1 MLHRIEHG
9 LPLPPGPPVLALGA
23 WFKNTVCAASATQAF
38 LSYTVGDL
46 DSPEACRAHEDTAR
60 ALLTGLQQQTGQQP
74 QGIAH
79 DLHPDFY
86 SSRLAATLA
95 QEMGLPLLAVQ
106 HHHAHIAAICA
117 EHGWQGPVLGLALDG
132 VGWGHDGTAWGGELL
147 QVHGS
152 HCQRLGHL
160 HPLALPGG
168 DRAAQEPWRMA
179 AAALHA
185 LGRGRDIPVR
195 FAQHSA
201 AAGVVQL
208 LVRGV
213 RCPASSSMGRLF
225 DAAAGL
231 LGLCHVMHTEAEA
244 AIALEQAAKAYGP
257 CAPLAQGWLLQ
268 ANGQLSLLPL
278 LAALADE
285 PDAGRGAAYF
295 HATVAAALC
304 AWLEQAIAST
314 GITTVALGGGCWFNQ
329 YLLTAMRQHCA
340 ARGWRCLEAQTLRPG
355 DSAIALG
362 QTWVARAGLQDYPK
376 G

>member
-1 MLHRIEHG
+1 MLHYIEHR

-23 WFKNTVCAASATQAF
+23 WFKNTVCAASGAQAAISF
-38 LSYTVGDL
+38 CVGDL
-46 DSPEACRAHEDTAR
+46 NSPEACRAHEDSAR
-60 ALLTGLQQQTGQQP
+60 ALLTWLQQQTGQRP
-74 QGIAH
+74 ESIAH
-79 DLHPDFY
+79 DLHPNFY

-95 QEMGLPLLAVQ
+95 QETGLPLLPVQ

-160 HPLALPGG
+160 YPLALPGG

-185 LGRGRDIPVR
+185 LGRGGEIPAR
-195 FAQHSA
+195 FAAQTA
-201 AAGVVQL
+201 AAGVAQL
-208 LVRGV
+208 LACGL
-213 RCPASSSMGRLF
+213 RCPATSSMGRLF

-231 LGLCHVMHTEAEA
+231 LGLCSTMHSEAQA
-244 AIALEQAAKAYGP
+244 AITLEQAANAYGP
-257 CAPLAQGWLLQ
+257 CVPLAEGWQLQ
-268 ANGQLSLLPL
+268 ADGQLNLLPL

-285 PDAGRGAAYF
+285 SDAGRGAARF

-304 AWLEQAIAST
+304 AWLEQAIQST
-314 GITTVALGGGCWFNQ
+314 RITTVALGGGCWFNQ
-329 YLLTAMRQHCA
+329 YLLAAMCQHCA
-340 ARGWRCLEAQTLRPG
+340 ARGLRCLTARSLSPG

-362 QTWVARAGLQDYPK
+362 QAWIARAGL
-376 G
+376 

>member
-1 MLHRIEHG
+1 M
-9 LPLPPGPPVLALGA
+9 
-23 WFKNTVCAASATQAF
+23 
-38 LSYTVGDL
+38 
-46 DSPEACRAHEDTAR
+46 
-60 ALLTGLQQQTGQQP
+60 
-74 QGIAH
+74 
-79 DLHPDFY
+79 
-86 SSRLAATLA
+86 
-95 QEMGLPLLAVQ
+95 Q

-152 HCQRLGHL
+152 RCQRLGHL

-185 LGRGRDIPVR
+185 FGRGAEIPVR
-195 FAQHSA
+195 VAQHSA
-201 AAGVVQL
+201 AAGVAQL
-208 LVRGV
+208 LVRGL
-213 RCPASSSMGRLF
+213 RCPATSGMGRLF

-231 LGLCHVMHTEAEA
+231 LGLCSIMHTEAEA
-244 AIALEQAAKAYGP
+244 AIALEQAAQAYGP
-257 CAPLAQGWLLQ
+257 CVPLAQGWELQ
-268 ANGQLSLLPL
+268 ADGQLNSLPL

-285 PDAGRGAAYF
+285 PDAGRGAACF

-304 AWLEQAIAST
+304 AWLEQAIATT

-329 YLLTAMRQHCA
+329 YLLAAMRQHCA
-340 ARGWRCLEAQTLRPG
+340 ARGLRCLTARSLTPG
-355 DSAIALG
+355 DNAIALG
-362 QTWVARAGLQDYPK
+362 QAWVARAGLQDEQK